1 MKFHSLLAE
10 TLHENFNNG
19 YSDDTQVDQTED
31 NGREFALFTD
41 FDAGEDDI
49 IHAIL
54 IEYEAGNIFA
64 DTYPTKASAEQAWDE
79 ISREIEELTPEP
91 LDMGENDE

>member
-10 TLHENFNNG
+10 TLYENYNNG
-19 YSDDTQVDQTED
+19 FSDDIQPED

-41 FDAGEDDI
+41 FDAGEDGI

-54 IEYEAGNIFA
+54 IEYEDGNIFA

-79 ISREIEELTPEP
+79 ISREIEELSPEP

>member
-1 MKFHSLLAE
+1 MKFHSVLAE
-10 TLHENFNNG
+10 ALYESVLEG
-19 YSDDTQVDQTED
+19 YSDDIQTED
-31 NGREFALFTD
+31 NGREFAIFTD
-41 FDAGEDDI
+41 FDAGEDGI

-54 IEYEAGNIFA
+54 IEYEDGNIIA

>member
-10 TLHENFNNG
+10 TLYENYNNG
-19 YSDDTQVDQTED
+19 FSDDIQPED

-41 FDAGEDDI
+41 FDAGEDGI

-54 IEYEAGNIFA
+54 IEYEDGNIFA

-79 ISREIEELTPEP
+79 ISREIEESSPEP

>member
-10 TLHENFNNG
+10 TLYENYNNG
-19 YSDDTQVDQTED
+19 FSDDIQTED

-41 FDAGEDDI
+41 FDAGEDGI

-54 IEYEAGNIFA
+54 IEYEDGNIFA

-79 ISREIEELTPEP
+79 ISREIEELSPEP

>member
-1 MKFHSLLAE
+1 MKFHSVLAE
-10 TLHENFNNG
+10 ALYESVLEG
-19 YSDDTQVDQTED
+19 YSDDIQTED

-41 FDAGEDDI
+41 FDAGEDGI

-54 IEYEAGNIFA
+54 IEYEDGNIFA